1 MRLEKIGVDAFANIY
16 RCRNKFNGFEFALRQ
31 VDTRFPHKRLQ
42 QHVKALYQEM
52 QVLRKLKHKH
62 IVKCFGILH
71 ASDSVSL
78 LMEYVKGGSIHRLI
92 LKQGAVQEKDVST
105 FCQQILEGLVYLHE
119 NKIVH
124 RDLKCINILLD
135 ACINCKLAGFSVS
148 KHAENITSTSGCNE
162 PCGTAYWMSPESI
175 QRKEYGW
182 KSDIWSFGCTVLEML
197 NTKPPYR
204 ELSKPSALSKIANE
218 GLIPSFPPDTSDHCM
233 VFVKNCLQ
241 KEPQLRPSA
250 KDLLGYK
257 FISAYNDFTV
267 SRW

>member
-1 MRLEKIGVDAFANIY
+1 MRLEKIGVDAFAHVY
-16 RCRNKFNGFEFALRQ
+16 RCKNKFNGFEIALRQ
-31 VDTRFPHKRLQ
+31 VDTRFQHKRLQ

-62 IVKCFGILH
+62 IVKCYGILH

-78 LMEYVKGGSIHRLI
+78 LMEYVKGGSIDCLI
-92 LKQGAVQEKDVST
+92 LKQGALQEKDVST
-105 FCQQILEGLVYLHE
+105 FCQQILEGLVYLHD

-135 ACINCKLAGFSVS
+135 DCIKCKLAGFSVS

-162 PCGTAYWMSPESI
+162 PCGAVYWRSPESI

-197 NTKPPYR
+197 NAKPPYG
-204 ELSKPSALSKIANE
+204 ELSQRSALSKIANE

-233 VFVKNCLQ
+233 VFVKNCLE

-257 FISAYNDFTV
+257 FISVYNEF
-267 SRW
+267 

>member
-1 MRLEKIGVDAFANIY
+1 MRVEKIGVDAFASTY
-16 RCRNKFNGFEFALRQ
+16 RCRNKFYGFQMALRQ
-31 VDTRFPHKRLQ
+31 VESRSPHKRLPQ
-42 QHVKALYQEM
+42 QVKALYQEM

-62 IVKCFGILH
+62 IVKCYGILR

-78 LMEYVKGGSIHRLI
+78 LMEYVRGGSIHPLI
-92 LKQGAVQEKDVST
+92 LTQGALQEKDAGT
-105 FCQQILEGLVYLHE
+105 FSQQILEGLVYLHE

-124 RDLKCINILLD
+124 RDLKGINILLD
-135 ACINCKLAGFSVS
+135 DCNNCKLAGFSVS

-182 KSDIWSFGCTVLEML
+182 KTDIWSFGCTVLEML

-204 ELSKPSALSKIANE
+204 ELSKPSALSKIVNE
-218 GLIPSFPPDTSDHCM
+218 NLIPSFPPDTSDHCM

-257 FISAYNDFTV
+257 FISV
-267 SRW
+267 HSEL